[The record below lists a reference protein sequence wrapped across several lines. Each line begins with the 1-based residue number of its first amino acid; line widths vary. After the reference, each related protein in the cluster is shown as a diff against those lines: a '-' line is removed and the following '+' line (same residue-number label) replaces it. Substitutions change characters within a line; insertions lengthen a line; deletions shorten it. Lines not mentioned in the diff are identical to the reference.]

1 MKVLKTKLEGVVV
14 VEPDVF
20 RDGRGFFL
28 ESYHRRKYSDE
39 AGIREVF
46 VQDNHSCSARGTIRG
61 LHAQR
66 SHPQGKLIRVLQGE
80 ILDIVVDIRK
90 GSPTFR
96 DWIGIEL
103 SADNFLQCYVPPGY
117 AHGFCVL
124 SEFAQAEYKCSD
136 FYDPSDEL
144 RIIWNDPA
152 IGVRWPTSQPL
163 LSDKDRAALPL
174 DALEHFLPVYKP
186 NLP

>member
-1 MKVLKTKLEGVVV
+1 MKVLKTEFDGVVV
-14 VEPDVF
+14 VEPQVF

-28 ESYHRRKYSDE
+28 EAYHQRKYIE

-66 SHPQGKLIRVLQGE
+66 SHPQAKLIRVLQGE
-80 ILDIVVDIRK
+80 ILDVVVDIRR

-96 DWIGIEL
+96 RWIGIEL

-117 AHGFCVL
+117 AHGFCVR
-124 SEFAQAEYKCSD
+124 SEFAQVEYKCSD

-144 RIIWNDPA
+144 RISWNDSA
-152 IGVRWPTSQPL
+152 IGVRWPTTVPL
-163 LSDKDRAALPL
+163 LSDKDRAARPSDELN
-174 DALEHFLPVYKP
+174 EFLPVYKP
-186 NLP
+186 SAP